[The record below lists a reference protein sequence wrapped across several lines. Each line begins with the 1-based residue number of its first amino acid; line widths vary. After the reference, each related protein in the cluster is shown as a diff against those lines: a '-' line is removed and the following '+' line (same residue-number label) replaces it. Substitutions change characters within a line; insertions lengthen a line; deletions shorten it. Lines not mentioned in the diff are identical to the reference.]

1 MVFNIGDKVRFQ
13 NDPQNQHWSIVN
25 IYPAISKVQI
35 LSDCGNI
42 SKVVDPLLLVP
53 FDPVSEIKQAIR
65 EVLLSDEF
73 LKAFAAA
80 WQKTPIIEIKDLNLG
95 ESK

>member
-1 MVFNIGDKVRFQ
+1 MFQIGDKVRFKD
-13 NDPQNQHWSIVN
+13 DPPHQYWSIVN

-42 SKVVDPLLLVP
+42 AKVVEPLLLVP
-53 FDPVSEIKQAIR
+53 FDPVSDIKQAIR
-65 EVLLSDEF
+65 EVLLSEEF
-73 LKAFAAA
+73 LAAFSAA
-80 WQKTPIIEIKDLNLG
+80 WMKTPILHDSELNLG